1 MAIKRVV
8 DTKSSKAHI
17 RQLKLF
23 NLLAYSTSPVTTDEI
38 ITEPGLYD
46 SIENLESRKKQY
58 RRDREALKNQGIS
71 IVEVVHTGQQQNVAS
86 EWKLMWDD
94 SHINLDTI
102 SHDDLS
108 LLIDGLD
115 ILIKDQPSVYT
126 SSLLLIEQ
134 TLRSA
139 LGMKKI
145 YQEELQDYDEH
156 IVLLNRIYTCINLAH
171 TATFDYIYPDKP
183 KQKKTVD
190 IYGAYNVEN
199 TTYIVGY
206 KHGET
211 HSPIRT
217 FNTDRISRFVDTQK
231 PFTYPKPADFDIHN
245 YVQLPFTIP
254 GYATT
259 QPFSATF
266 VFTSAADEKVLEITR
281 GLGEIEEITA
291 DGKRQFLWTLDK
303 VYNPQ
308 GAARYC
314 LLHSNWGLIPLAPQQ
329 LTCEYNQLLETIDRT
344 YSADANPT
352 TEKEA

>member
-8 DTKSSKAHI
+8 DTRSSKAHI

-23 NLLAYSTSPVTTDEI
+23 NLLAYSTSPITTDEI

-71 IVEVVHTGQQQNVAS
+71 IVEVLHSGQQQNIAS
-86 EWKLMWDD
+86 EWKLIWDD

-102 SHDDLS
+102 SQDDLE
-108 LLIDGLD
+108 LLLDGID

-145 YQEELQDYDEH
+145 YQEELQDYDEQ

-171 TATFDYIYPDKP
+171 TATFDYIYPNKP
-183 KQKKTVD
+183 KQKKMVD

-206 KHGET
+206 KHGEIDT
-211 HSPIRT
+211 PIRI
-217 FNTDRISRFVDTQK
+217 FNTERISRFIDTQK
-231 PFTYPKPADFDIHN
+231 AFTYPKPMDFDIHQ

-254 GYATT
+254 GYATCE
-259 QPFSATF
+259 PFSATF
-266 VFTSAADEKVLEITR
+266 VFTSAACEKVREITR
-281 GLGEIEEITA
+281 GIGKVREITMG
-291 DGKRQFLWTLDK
+291 DKSQYLWVVDE

-308 GAARYC
+308 VAARYC
-314 LLHSNWGLIPLAPQQ
+314 LMHSNWGLIPLSPLV
-329 LTCEYNQLLETIDRT
+329 LTREYNQILDTINNI
-344 YSADANPT
+344 YSIDSNSN
-352 TEKEA
+352 ENKEA